1 MLNQLLRIDGP
12 NALKRLFY
20 GKRGEPYEIGGHVLR
35 FIPGTRPTRTKYAT
49 SSNGV
54 NRYDALQFLYMA
66 EHLKPGMRCLDVG
79 AHNGQDSLIMSAL
92 CGVDGHVTGFE
103 PNAEARE
110 ILWQNVALN
119 PGVKQPKIVSA
130 AVSDNDGRALLY
142 AEDGASSNS
151 SLDPAGTTKDAVGQ
165 YEVDVVSLDRWIT
178 AMPDLVKIDIEGF
191 EIRALAGAT
200 RLLASNAVILCELH
214 PYAWE
219 ALGDSAAGLKALVAK
234 YGRRIRYLDQTAEAG
249 EIPHTVQ
256 GYGVTLLE
264 RV

>member
-1 MLNQLLRIDGP
+1 MFNKLLRIEGW

-92 CGVDGHVTGFE
+92 CGADGHVTGFE

-130 AVSDNDGRALLY
+130 AVSDNDGRAMLY
-142 AEDGASSNS
+142 AEGGASSNS
-151 SLDPAGTTKDAVGQ
+151 SLDPAGSTKDAVGQ

-178 AMPDLVKIDIEGF
+178 AMPDLVKIDIEGVGRSDAPLGEQCRDPLRTPPLCLGSPRRQRSGIEGSRG
-191 EIRALAGAT
+191 EIRAPHPLSGPDRRSRRDSPHGAGL
-200 RLLASNAVILCELH
+200 RRD
-214 PYAWE
+214 
-219 ALGDSAAGLKALVAK
+219 ALGAGL
-234 YGRRIRYLDQTAEAG
+234 T
-249 EIPHTVQ
+249 
-256 GYGVTLLE
+256 
-264 RV
+264 